1 MLDPNLNGS
10 WWALRLAYGLVPIVA
25 GFDKFS
31 NLLVDWKQ
39 YLSPLAIRVLPMSPI
54 SFMHLV
60 GVIEIA
66 AGVLVLTKL
75 TRLGAYLVSVWLF
88 AIALNLLT
96 TGHYFDI
103 AVRDF
108 VLSIG
113 AFTLAKMTEARG
125 RAARPASRETRD
137 DRFEPSHV
145 GA

>member
-1 MLDPNLNGS
+1 MLDANLNGS

-25 GFDKFS
+25 GIDKFT

-39 YLSPLAIRVLPMSPI
+39 YLSPVAIRVLPFSAS
-54 SFMHLV
+54 SFMQLV

-66 AGVLVLTKL
+66 AGILVLSKL
-75 TRLGAYLVSVWLF
+75 TRMGAYLVSAWLF
-88 AIALNLLT
+88 AIALNLLA

-113 AFTLAKMTEARG
+113 AFTLARMTEVRG
-125 RAARPASRETRD
+125 QASRTETGETRR
-137 DRFEPSHV
+137 DRFEPFHV
-145 GA
+145 GV